1 MPDGPVVLS
10 GQVHGNSGEA
20 VLICFSANNRPE
32 QKQEVRH
39 ATVEQLLSDRSL
51 SESLQQFGAKLVQV
65 SGAGRFRVEM
75 PTPGEHFLLVLTD
88 PGGRP
93 PERPTTET
101 LARLGR
107 YFLRGDQLLGRFRWS
122 WSEIELNVDEE
133 IAIDM

>member
-10 GQVHGNSGEA
+10 GQVRGASGDA
-20 VLICFSANNRPE
+20 VLFCFSASRRPE
-32 QKQEVRH
+32 QKQGLRH
-39 ATVEQLLSDRSL
+39 VTVEQILGDQSL
-51 SESLQQFGAKLVQV
+51 RESLQQFGAKLVQV

-93 PERPTTET
+93 PERPTTKT

-122 WSEIELNVDEE
+122 WSEIKLNVDEE
-133 IAIDM
+133 IAIDI